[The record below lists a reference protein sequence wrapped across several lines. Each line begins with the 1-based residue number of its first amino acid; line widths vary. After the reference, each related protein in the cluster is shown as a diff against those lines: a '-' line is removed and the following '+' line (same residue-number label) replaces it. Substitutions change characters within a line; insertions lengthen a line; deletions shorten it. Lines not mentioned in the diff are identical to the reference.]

1 MFSDSPHGHS
11 GRPVR
16 SFARNMNSINIRPP
30 PLSLYV
36 HLPWC
41 ESKCPY
47 CDFNSHPLRQRLP
60 EDDYLDALLAD
71 LRQEKGVFQDRPVQ
85 SVFIGGGTPSLFSPA
100 AVHRLLDAI
109 REIAEFVQQTEITLE
124 ANPGA
129 AEINRFTG
137 YLEAGVN
144 RLSLG
149 IQSFSDKK
157 LRSLGRIHDAS
168 QARHAI
174 SAAQNA
180 GFTNLNIDLMFGLPD
195 QNEKGA
201 LNDLTIAL
209 GYAPSHLSLYQ
220 LTIEPN
226 TYFAINPPKLPDE
239 ETDWRIRNI
248 LYDSVKTAGYHRY
261 EVSAFSK
268 PGAQCSHNLSVWR
281 FGDYVGLGAGA
292 HGKITTSQGIT
303 RYAKEKHPNRYM
315 EKARSNFVLTDPRT
329 ISSEDLCF
337 EFMLNALR
345 LSEGFLPSEF
355 TERTGVPWSVLTRPL
370 NDARRQGLLETDGGR
385 VRATKLGYR
394 FLDDLVELFLPKVEL
409 HTAPPTGAS

>member
-11 GRPVR
+11 SRPVR
-16 SFARNMNSINIRPP
+16 LIVRNMNSINLPLP

-60 EDDYLDALLAD
+60 EDDYLDALLVD

-149 IQSFSDKK
+149 IQSFSDTK
-157 LRSLGRIHDAS
+157 LRSLGRIHDAN

-195 QNEKGA
+195 QNEKEA

-226 TYFAINPPKLPDE
+226 TYFAINPPDLPDE

-268 PGAQCSHNLSVWR
+268 PGAQCCHNLSVWR

-292 HGKITTSQGIT
+292 HGKITTSQGVT
-303 RYAKEKHPNRYM
+303 RYAKERHPNRYM
-315 EKARSNFVLTDPRT
+315 EKARSNFMLTDPRT
-329 ISSEDLCF
+329 ISSEDLSF

-370 NDARRQGLLETDGGR
+370 NDARRRGLLETDGER

-409 HTAPPTGAS
+409 NTPPTRGVS

>member
-1 MFSDSPHGHS
+1 
-11 GRPVR
+11 
-16 SFARNMNSINIRPP
+16 MNFINLRPP

-60 EDDYLDALLAD
+60 EDDYLDALLVD

-149 IQSFSDKK
+149 IQSFSDKT

-180 GFTNLNIDLMFGLPD
+180 GFTNLNIDLMFGLPN
-195 QNEKGA
+195 QNEEAA
-201 LNDLTIAL
+201 LDDLTIAL

-248 LYDSVKTAGYHRY
+248 LYDNVKTAGYHRY

-329 ISSEDLCF
+329 ISSEDLSF

-355 TERTGVPWSVLTRPL
+355 TERTGVPWSALAGPL
-370 NDARRQGLLETDGGR
+370 NDAQRRGLLETNRGR